1 MSEVVSIKD
10 ARYEKL
16 LSLSPSEVA
25 TLSEKD
31 KSLWL
36 ALKLKQSFGFGWRT
50 DIDDPALLQ
59 LNFDLE

>member
-1 MSEVVSIKD
+1 MSEVISIKD

-25 TLSEKD
+25 TLSEKE

-36 ALKLKQSFGFGWRT
+36 SLKLKQALGANWREDLT
-50 DIDDPALLQ
+50 CPSRLQ
-59 LNFDLE
+59 LDLDL